1 MPGPA
6 LGAAPCRGGERLWR
20 SNGSSTPRADNCS
33 ALGLRLSGS
42 CVPSH
47 YMAASSPTHPIGVRW
62 DSGGAQGQTAAKGT
76 SRRGKMSPSETIKL
90 LNKIRCLSEC
100 SLFFSVC
107 LGSATLTSWPYRGA
121 AEWTGLIAQETDAL
135 ANFST
140 PVKPGQELNAFALQK
155 NSSLSF
161 PSFLSATP

>member
-1 MPGPA
+1 MPLEKQREQHTKSWQLQC
-6 LGAAPCRGGERLWR
+6 LGTETVWELCSFTLHGCILPNASHKGEVGFW
-20 SNGSSTPRADNCS
+20 
-33 ALGLRLSGS
+33 
-42 CVPSH
+42 
-47 YMAASSPTHPIGVRW
+47 
-62 DSGGAQGQTAAKGT
+62 GAQSQTAARGT

-121 AEWTGLIAQETDAL
+121 AEWTGLIAQETGAL
-135 ANFST
+135 ANFSA